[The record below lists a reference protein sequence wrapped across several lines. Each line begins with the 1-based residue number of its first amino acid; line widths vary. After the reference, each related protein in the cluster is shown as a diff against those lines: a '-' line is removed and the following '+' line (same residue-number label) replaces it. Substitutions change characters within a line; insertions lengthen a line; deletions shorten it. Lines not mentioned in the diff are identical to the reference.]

1 MKELS
6 YEEALAELQTI
17 LQDLQKE
24 QVSIDTLSA
33 KSERAEVLLSYCQE
47 KLRDLNAKL
56 APKED
61 RPNP

>member
-24 QVSIDTLSA
+24 QVSIDALSA
-33 KSERAEVLLSYCQE
+33 KSERAELLLTYCQH
-47 KLRDLNAKL
+47 KLRDLHTKL

-61 RPNP
+61 TPSQ

>member
-6 YEEALAELQTI
+6 YEEALAELQSI

-24 QVSIDTLSA
+24 QVSMDSLSA
-33 KSERAEVLLSYCQE
+33 KSERAELLLSYCQH
-47 KLRDLNAKL
+47 KLRDLHAKL

-61 RPNP
+61 TPNQ

>member
-6 YEEALAELQTI
+6 YEEALTELQAI

-24 QVSIDTLSA
+24 QVSIDALSA
-33 KSERAEVLLSYCQE
+33 KSERAEVLLTYCQE

-61 RPNP
+61 TPNP

>member
-1 MKELS
+1 MNELS
-6 YEEALAELQTI
+6 YEEALTELQDI
-17 LQDLQKE
+17 LQALQKE

-33 KSERAEVLLSYCQE
+33 KSERAEVLLTYCQE

-61 RPNP
+61 TPTP